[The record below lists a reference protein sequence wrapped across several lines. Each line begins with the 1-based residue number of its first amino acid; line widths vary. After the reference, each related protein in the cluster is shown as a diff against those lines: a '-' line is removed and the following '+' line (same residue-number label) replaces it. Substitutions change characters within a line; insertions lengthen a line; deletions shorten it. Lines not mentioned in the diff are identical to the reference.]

1 MLISVIMSVRDNQS
15 TISHAIDSILE
26 QTHEDFEFL
35 ILDDFSNDD
44 SYKVVKEYEKKDD
57 RLKVFKNKE
66 NIGLTK
72 SLNILISMAK
82 GTLIA
87 RQDADDIS
95 NKQRF
100 SKQVNYFQKSK
111 YDFCVTRAE
120 SMQKIKV
127 IPKYS
132 FYLPARLVSS
142 FKNPFIHGT
151 LMIRREVLL
160 EIGSYDERFYYAQDF
175 RLFKDLLTKNKKFKY
190 IKEPLYCLNMK
201 NNISSLKKIE
211 QKYYSD
217 LVRKNKIP
225 LNLIK

>member
-1 MLISVIMSVRDNQS
+1 MFISVIMSVRDNES
-15 TISHAIDSILE
+15 TISDSIASIID
-26 QTHEDFEFL
+26 QTHKDFEFL
-35 ILDDFSNDD
+35 IIDDFSNDD
-44 SYKVVKEYEKKDD
+44 SYKVIKDYEKKDD
-57 RLKVFKNKE
+57 RLKVFKNQE

-72 SLNILISMAK
+72 SLNKLISMTK
-82 GTLIA
+82 GSLIA
-87 RQDADDIS
+87 RQDADDTS
-95 NKQRF
+95 HKQRF

-120 SMQKIKV
+120 SMQKKKV

-132 FYLPARLVSS
+132 FYLPPNIVSS

-151 LMIRREVLL
+151 LMIRREILL

-175 RLFKDLLTKNKKFKY
+175 RLFKDLLAKNKKFKY

-201 NNISSLKKIE
+201 NNISSLKKTE

-217 LVRKNKIP
+217 LVRRNKTP
-225 LNLIK
+225 LKLIK